1 MRVTSTKNLIASLIL
16 ASSAL
21 AQRFTTTLP
30 FADGDTLVIS
40 TGTNARGLA
49 TTVTLQ
55 TITPGVTATTTL
67 PLAGDDPD
75 ATLSTTSSTTTR
87 RTTTGRT
94 TTTAANGRPTTT
106 AQRVVGTEA
115 TTTAAPMRTTTYWVD
130 TGDGYWTDYTWT
142 APTTAAPTIATA
154 NVPEGTIQSY
164 ASYQS
169 IVNSAVLSSAEAFAA
184 SSSASSAG
192 RRVQPYNVDG
202 VVGGWMTMVLG
213 MVGAGLGVL
222 AL

>member
-1 MRVTSTKNLIASLIL
+1 MRVGAAKTLFASLVL

-30 FADGDTLVIS
+30 FADGDTLVLS
-40 TGTNARGLA
+40 TGTNVRGVA
-49 TTVTLQ
+49 TTA
-55 TITPGVTATTTL
+55 TIATVTAGVAVTTAV
-67 PLAGDDPD
+67 AGADDDP
-75 ATLSTTSSTTTR
+75 LTTTR
-87 RTTTGRT
+87 LTTTARTTTGRT

-142 APTTAAPTIATA
+142 AKTTALPTVATA

-169 IVNSAVLSSAEAFAA
+169 IVNSAVLAGAEAFAA
-184 SSSASSAG
+184 NSSSASSG
-192 RRVQPYNVDG
+192 SRRGVQPFNVDG

-222 AL
+222 VL